1 MRKVWRILC
10 AEKLIKP
17 AIMRLLI
24 YTLLIQAGLVF
35 AFGNQAFAQETA
47 NAVNKAI
54 KAGDATELGKYFNST
69 LDISLPDTDESMS
82 KSHATQVM
90 KSFFREYPP
99 KSYKVNHTGS
109 SREAT
114 KYIIGTYSSGS
125 TSFKTYILLKNT
137 DEKYLIVQLQ
147 FEEE

>member
-1 MRKVWRILC
+1 
-10 AEKLIKP
+10 
-17 AIMRLLI
+17 MRLLI
-24 YTLLIQAGLVF
+24 YTLLIQAGLVLS
-35 AFGNQAFAQETA
+35 FGNQAVAQETA

-54 KAGDATELGKYFNST
+54 KSGDATDLGNYFNST
-69 LDISLPDTDESMS
+69 LDISIPDTDESMS

-114 KYIIGTYSSGS
+114 KYIIGTYTSGS
-125 TSFKTYILLKNT
+125 HSFKTYILLKKS
-137 DEKYLIVQLQ
+137 DEQYLVVQLQ
-147 FEEE
+147 FEKE